1 MNKVNQPSGPADVP
15 TMTEGLDQSSELAA
29 VETAS
34 PKDQPTDIDRTAI
47 TVKAAVD
54 QEVTVGKAAAK
65 EQVATV
71 DPAAAA
77 ADQETTMDQSTAN
90 REETAVNE
98 QLDET
103 ASKLLASGISISLI
117 KKKKAQETVE
127 GDPPDNASSDGSCPS
142 AESAA
147 KPPVTTNAL
156 EVGPN
161 ISVTMVNRSDAA
173 APSRFTLSLKS
184 QSELLMD
191 PRGRSEDAAGG
202 GKSAAAA
209 GGMAD
214 TLTVSR
220 VVSRS
225 PSQQQQQQFPS
236 KSTAKSP
243 MLGAHAL
250 MSPPLS
256 RPGSIGSS
264 PPIGGGGSG
273 SGFRHNGG
281 ALRSGGGG
289 AVTEQLN
296 AVAAGIADYMVRYY
310 GH

>member
-1 MNKVNQPSGPADVP
+1 V
-15 TMTEGLDQSSELAA
+15 
-29 VETAS
+29 
-34 PKDQPTDIDRTAI
+34 
-47 TVKAAVD
+47 VD
-54 QEVTVGKAAAK
+54 QEVTVGKAAAD

-77 ADQETTMDQSTAN
+77 ADQETAMDQSAAC

-117 KKKKAQETVE
+117 KKKKAHETAE
-127 GDPPDNASSDGSCPS
+127 GDPPENNVTADGSCPS

-147 KPPVTTNAL
+147 KPPVTNAL

-161 ISVTMVNRSDAA
+161 ISVTMVNRSEA

-191 PRGRSEDAAGG
+191 PRGRSEDATGG
-202 GKSAAAA
+202 GKSAA
-209 GGMAD
+209 GMAD

-264 PPIGGGGSG
+264 PPIAGGGG

-310 GH
+310 GHISYFHVYNS

>member
-1 MNKVNQPSGPADVP
+1 
-15 TMTEGLDQSSELAA
+15 
-29 VETAS
+29 
-34 PKDQPTDIDRTAI
+34 
-47 TVKAAVD
+47 
-54 QEVTVGKAAAK
+54 
-65 EQVATV
+65 
-71 DPAAAA
+71 
-77 ADQETTMDQSTAN
+77 MDQSAAC

-117 KKKKAQETVE
+117 KKKKAQETAE
-127 GDPPDNASSDGSCPS
+127 GDPPENATADGSCPS

-147 KPPVTTNAL
+147 KPPVTNAL

-161 ISVTMVNRSDAA
+161 ISVTMVNRSEAA

-202 GKSAAAA
+202 GKSAAA
-209 GGMAD
+209 D

-225 PSQQQQQQFPS
+225 PSQQQQQQQQQFPS

-264 PPIGGGGSG
+264 PPIAGGGG

-296 AVAAGIADYMVRYY
+296 AVAAGIADYMVRY
-310 GH
+310 